1 MVTCC
6 RVMGMEG
13 GGACPQT
20 IYPSLSTLKGI
31 SGNFLH
37 PHYEYSYIIRYTTS
51 ELLTYSNTYSNT
63 NSNSTRLPQT
73 TPMIFADVIG
83 SQQACS
89 HCHVESSPQR
99 KEMATREVAERCM
112 EVSLFRQ
119 HNLDCRNHL
128 SKCEITN
135 TNNISNRSR

>member
-1 MVTCC
+1 MN
-6 RVMGMEG
+6 
-13 GGACPQT
+13 
-20 IYPSLSTLKGI
+20 TLT
-31 SGNFLH
+31 
-37 PHYEYSYIIRYTTS
+37 RYTTL
-51 ELLTYSNTYSNT
+51 ELLTYSNTYS

-73 TPMIFADVIG
+73 TPMIFVGVIG

-119 HNLDCRNHL
+119 HNLDCRYHL
-128 SKCEITN
+128 RVSKCDITN
-135 TNNISNRSR
+135 TNSSNRSR